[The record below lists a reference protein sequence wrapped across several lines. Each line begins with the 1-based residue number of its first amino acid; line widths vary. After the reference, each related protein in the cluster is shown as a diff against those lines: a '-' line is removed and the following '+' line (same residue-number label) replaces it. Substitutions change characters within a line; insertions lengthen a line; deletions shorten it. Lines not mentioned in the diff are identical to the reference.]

1 MGFARW
7 LFVSSRPGCQAF
19 KANRPATF
27 LQLKFC
33 QIGLQNPLKDVSRNF
48 AMQTP

>member
-1 MGFARW
+1 MAFARW
-7 LFVSSRPGCQAF
+7 LVVSSRPGCQAF
-19 KANRPATF
+19 KGIRQATF

-33 QIGLQNPLKDVSRNF
+33 KIGLQNPLKDVSRNF